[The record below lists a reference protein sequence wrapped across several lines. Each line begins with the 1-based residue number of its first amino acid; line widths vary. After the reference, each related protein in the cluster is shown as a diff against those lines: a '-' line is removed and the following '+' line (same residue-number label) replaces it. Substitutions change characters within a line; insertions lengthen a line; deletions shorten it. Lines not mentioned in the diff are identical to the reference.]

1 MQNTKIIN
9 IDCDNA
15 LNITAVMNP
24 VNQSLNMYAGTQYVI
39 RANCYGNSIYSDLKS
54 FDAGDT
60 YELQIGSTY
69 GTSANPVLIEANA
82 SSWNQ
87 VADWAN
93 VNVASGQICV
103 RINTNG
109 TALNVD
115 LANATSKEYTT
126 EIWLT
131 NNISDKVLIMQ
142 SDTVIYNTLEI

>member
-9 IDCDNA
+9 IDCDDA

-24 VNQSLNMYAGTQYVI
+24 VTQSLNMYAGTQYVI

-69 GTSANPVLIEANA
+69 GTSANPVLIEANTA
-82 SSWNQ
+82 SWNQ
-87 VADWAN
+87 SADWAN

-131 NNISDKVLIMQ
+131 NNLSDKVLIMQ